1 MMIRMADKNTEK
13 IRLNAT
19 SHSVRAA
26 QAVLQ
31 YGVGAM
37 VDFPSQTLMTAAP
50 KYWND
55 QIVRIHD
62 ERLEKSLGVQYFGM
76 PAGGKNRDGIA
87 YARFPEWYFCPKCR
101 RFQPL
106 SKWIAEFDKKAKEQE
121 KTNNR
126 NMSRRLYC
134 PKDRVELVVA
144 RIVTVCER
152 GHINDFPWVKWTHA
166 KNRGGPKP
174 ICVNPQLTFTTSP
187 VASEGLEGLSLK
199 CTTCDAS
206 ATLKDAFNDGI
217 FEQLDEKTEN
227 RYDFTCEGRHPWKN
241 ETNACPCYP
250 KVLQR
255 GSSSVYFP
263 VTASSLVIPPFSDII
278 NSRIEDSTLYEE
290 FRNAIKTAMEMKV
303 SMNLSEEQTN
313 AFIQGKIDEYAE
325 KIADNIGCRR
335 DQVREI
341 LSRRMSSG
349 EEPNYDTGSVE
360 YRAAEFDALSGR
372 ASVTGTDYDDFK
384 RVGTD
389 IKKYDIPFVK
399 SISLIEKIREVQVM
413 LGFSR
418 ISPFSAS
425 MIADEGLNPKFV
437 SVREVKDNWYPGYN
451 VYGEGIFIEF
461 DEDAINRWRSGNGTL
476 EKRVKMLQENYDK
489 SFIGRQ
495 HKREISGKFLLLHT
509 VSHLLI
515 KQLSFECGY
524 NISSLKERIYCGEA
538 AEGKEMAGI
547 LIYTASGDSEG
558 TLGGLV
564 RQGRYDTFPRIY
576 RKAIESA
583 VICSNDPV
591 CSLSN
596 GQGRDSLNLAAC
608 YSCCLLP
615 ETCCEEFNIFL
626 DRGVA
631 VGTYGNKKLGF
642 FHEQLYGIGGW
653 KRDPESPKKKM
664 AETERPTGHVIVTA
678 GTDMSGESPESVI
691 SDISQFS
698 ETDGERE
705 LAEWLKSSG
714 ALDGKRMPLRDVK
727 FSVSGNS
734 DTWECDYYWRDSEI
748 MYFASGQEK
757 SMKIA
762 ADNGVK
768 CIYGPDGRSENNQRI
783 IREMR

>member
-1 MMIRMADKNTEK
+1 MADRNIEK

-50 KYWND
+50 EYWQD

-62 ERLEKSLGVQYFGM
+62 ERLEKSLGVRYFGM
-76 PAGGKNRDGIA
+76 PVGGKNRDGIA

-106 SKWIAEFDKKAKEQE
+106 SKWISEFNKKAKEQE
-121 KTNNR
+121 RTNNR

-134 PKDRVELVVA
+134 PKDHIELVVA

-166 KNRGGPKP
+166 KSFGGPKK
-174 ICVNPQLTFTTSP
+174 ICENPNLTFMTSP

-199 CTTCDAS
+199 CTTCGAS
-206 ATLKDAFNDGI
+206 ATLKDAFNEGE
-217 FEQLDEKTEN
+217 FERLDEKTEKKYN
-227 RYDFTCEGRHPWKN
+227 FGCGGGHPWKN
-241 ETNACPCYP
+241 QKDDCPCYP

-278 NSRIEDSTLYEE
+278 NNRIEDSALYEE
-290 FRNAIKTAMEMKV
+290 FRTAIKIVMDMKV
-303 SMNLSEEQTN
+303 SMKLTEEQTDI
-313 AFIQGKIDEYAE
+313 FIQDKIDEYAG
-325 KIADNIGCRR
+325 KIADNIGCKRK
-335 DQVREI
+335 QVHEI
-341 LSRRMSSG
+341 LSRRMTVG
-349 EEPNYDTGSVE
+349 EEINYDTGSIE
-360 YRAAEFDALSGR
+360 YRAAEFDALTGR

-418 ISPFSAS
+418 IAPFSAS
-425 MIADEGLNPKFV
+425 MIADENLNPKFV
-437 SVREVKDNWYPGYN
+437 SVKKVEDDWYPGYN

-461 DEDAINRWRSGNGTL
+461 DEDSINAWRNENGML
-476 EKRVKMLQENYDK
+476 EKRVNILQENYDK
-489 SFIGRQ
+489 SFIGRH

-538 AEGKEMAGI
+538 ADGKEMAGI

-626 DRGVA
+626 DRGVV
-631 VGTYGNKKLGF
+631 VGTCDNKKLGF
-642 FHEQLYGIGGW
+642 FHEQLYGSDGW
-653 KRDPESPKKKM
+653 NGTLVKLEQIPKN
-664 AETERPTGHVIVTA
+664 I
-678 GTDMSGESPESVI
+678 
-691 SDISQFS
+691 
-698 ETDGERE
+698 
-705 LAEWLKSSG
+705 
-714 ALDGKRMPLRDVK
+714 
-727 FSVSGNS
+727 
-734 DTWECDYYWRDSEI
+734 
-748 MYFASGQEK
+748 EK
-757 SMKIA
+757 
-762 ADNGVK
+762 
-768 CIYGPDGRSENNQRI
+768 
-783 IREMR
+783 

>member
-1 MMIRMADKNTEK
+1 MTGKNIEK

-19 SHSVRAA
+19 SHAVRAS

-50 KYWND
+50 EYWND

-62 ERLEKSLGVQYFGM
+62 ERLEKSLGVRYFGM

-106 SKWIAEFDKKAKEQE
+106 SKWIAEFDKKAKDQE

-166 KNRGGPKP
+166 KSFGGQKP
-174 ICVNPQLTFTTSP
+174 VCANPQLTFTTSP

-199 CTTCDAS
+199 CTTCNAS

-217 FEQLDEKTEN
+217 FGLLDEKTEN

-241 ETNACPCYP
+241 RTDACPCYP

-278 NSRIEDSTLYEE
+278 NSRVEDSALYEE
-290 FRNAIKTAMEMKV
+290 FRNTIKAAMDMKN
-303 SMNLSEEQTN
+303 SMNLPEEQTSV
-313 AFIQGKIDEYAE
+313 FIQNKIDEYAE

-335 DQVREI
+335 EQVREI
-341 LSRRMSSG
+341 LGRRMSSG
-349 EEPNYDTGSVE
+349 EVINYDTGSIE

-389 IKKYDIPFVK
+389 IKTYGIPFVK

-425 MIADEGLNPKFV
+425 MIAD
-437 SVREVKDNWYPGYN
+437 
-451 VYGEGIFIEF
+451 
-461 DEDAINRWRSGNGTL
+461 
-476 EKRVKMLQENYDK
+476 
-489 SFIGRQ
+489 
-495 HKREISGKFLLLHT
+495 
-509 VSHLLI
+509 
-515 KQLSFECGY
+515 
-524 NISSLKERIYCGEA
+524 
-538 AEGKEMAGI
+538 
-547 LIYTASGDSEG
+547 
-558 TLGGLV
+558 
-564 RQGRYDTFPRIY
+564 
-576 RKAIESA
+576 
-583 VICSNDPV
+583 
-591 CSLSN
+591 
-596 GQGRDSLNLAAC
+596 
-608 YSCCLLP
+608 
-615 ETCCEEFNIFL
+615 
-626 DRGVA
+626 RGV
-631 VGTYGNKKLGF
+631 
-642 FHEQLYGIGGW
+642 
-653 KRDPESPKKKM
+653 
-664 AETERPTGHVIVTA
+664 
-678 GTDMSGESPESVI
+678 
-691 SDISQFS
+691 
-698 ETDGERE
+698 
-705 LAEWLKSSG
+705 
-714 ALDGKRMPLRDVK
+714 K
-727 FSVSGNS
+727 FQV
-734 DTWECDYYWRDSEI
+734 CFR
-748 MYFASGQEK
+748 EK
-757 SMKIA
+757 S
-762 ADNGVK
+762 
-768 CIYGPDGRSENNQRI
+768 GR
-783 IREMR
+783 

>member
-1 MMIRMADKNTEK
+1 MADKNTEK

-152 GHINDFPWVKWTHA
+152 GHINDFPWVRWTHA

-174 ICVNPQLTFTTSP
+174 ICANPQLTFTTSP

-227 RYDFTCEGRHPWKN
+227 RYYFTCEGRHPWKN
-241 ETNACPCYP
+241 ETDVCPCYP

-278 NSRIEDSTLYEE
+278 NTRIDNSSLYEE
-290 FRNAIKTAMEMKV
+290 FRNEINGFLKARNKNRLTADDFEELVQEAI
-303 SMNLSEEQTN
+303 Q
-313 AFIQGKIDEYAE
+313 EYSE
-325 KIADNIGCRR
+325 KIADNIGCKR

-349 EEPNYDTGSVE
+349 EEINYDTGSIE

-425 MIADEGLNPKFV
+425 MIADEGLNSKFV

-615 ETCCEEFNIFL
+615 ETCCEEFNVFL

-631 VGTYGNKKLGF
+631 VGTYDNKKLGF
-642 FHEQLYGIGGW
+642 FHEQLYGTGGW
-653 KRDPESPKKKM
+653 KRDPESLKEKTT
-664 AETERPTGHVIVTA
+664 ETERPTGRAIVTA
-678 GTDMSGESPESVI
+678 GTDMSGESSESVI

-705 LAEWLKSSG
+705 LAEWLKNSG
-714 ALDGKRMPLRDVK
+714 ALAGKRMPLRDVK

-734 DTWECDYYWRDSEI
+734 GSWECDYYWRDSEI
-748 MYFASGQEK
+748 MYFAYGQEK

-762 ADNGVK
+762 ADNGIK

>member
-1 MMIRMADKNTEK
+1 MTGKNIEK

-19 SHSVRAA
+19 SHAVRAS

-50 KYWND
+50 EYWND

-62 ERLEKSLGVQYFGM
+62 ERLEKSLGVRYFGM

-166 KNRGGPKP
+166 KSFGSPKP
-174 ICVNPQLTFTTSP
+174 VCANPQLTFTTSP

-199 CTTCDAS
+199 CTTCNAS
-206 ATLKDAFNDGI
+206 ATLKDAFNDGL
-217 FEQLDEKTEN
+217 FGLLDEKTEN
-227 RYDFTCEGRHPWKN
+227 KYDFTCEGRHPWKN
-241 ETNACPCYP
+241 QTDACPCYP

-278 NSRIEDSTLYEE
+278 NSRIEDSALYEE
-290 FRNAIKTAMEMKV
+290 FRNTIKAAMDMKN
-303 SMNLSEEQTN
+303 SMNLPEEQTSV
-313 AFIQGKIDEYAE
+313 FIQNKIDEYAE

-335 DQVREI
+335 EQVREI
-341 LSRRMSSG
+341 LGRRMSADD
-349 EEPNYDTGSVE
+349 EINYDTGSIE
-360 YRAAEFDALSGR
+360 YRAAEFEALSGR

-389 IKKYDIPFVK
+389 IKTYGIPFVK

-425 MIADEGLNPKFV
+425 MIADGESNSKFV
-437 SVREVKDNWYPGYN
+437 SVKKAEDDWYPGYN

-461 DEDAINRWRSGNGTL
+461 DEDAINKWRSRNAAL

-489 SFIGRQ
+489 SFIGSQ
-495 HKREISGKFLLLHT
+495 HKRNISGKFLLLHT

-524 NISSLKERIYCGEA
+524 NVSSLKERIYCGEA
-538 AEGKEMAGI
+538 ADGKEMAGI

-564 RQGRYDTFPRIY
+564 RQGKCDTFPHIY

-615 ETCCEEFNIFL
+615 ETCCEEFNVFL
-626 DRGVA
+626 DRGVVA
-631 VGTYGNKKLGF
+631 GTCGNKRLGF
-642 FHEQLYGIGGW
+642 FHEQLYGNDGW
-653 KRDPESPKKKM
+653 KHVTGAPEGKTV
-664 AETERPTGHVIVTA
+664 ENERKDECVFITA
-678 GTDMSGESPESVI
+678 GTDMRGESWKTVV
-691 SDISQFS
+691 SDIAQFS
-698 ETDGERE
+698 ETDGERNF
-705 LAEWLKSSG
+705 AEWLESSG
-714 ALDGKRMPLRDVK
+714 VLAGKQMPLRDVK
-727 FSVSGNS
+727 FSVPGNS
-734 DTWECDYYWRDSEI
+734 GTWECDYYWQDSEI

-757 SMKIA
+757 AMEIA
-762 ADNGVK
+762 AASGMK
-768 CIYGPDGRSENNQRI
+768 CIYGPDGPNENNQGK
-783 IREMR
+783 IRGMK

>member
-1 MMIRMADKNTEK
+1 MANKNIEK

-19 SHSVRAA
+19 SHSVRAS

-50 KYWND
+50 AYWND
-55 QIVRIHD
+55 QIIRIHD
-62 ERLEKSLGVQYFGM
+62 ERLEKSLGVRYFGM

-106 SKWIAEFDKKAKEQE
+106 SKWIAEFNKKATEQE

-144 RIVTVCER
+144 RIVTVCTR

-166 KNRGGPKP
+166 KCFGGPKP
-174 ICVNPQLTFTTSP
+174 VCANPQLTFTTSP

-199 CTTCDAS
+199 CTTCNAS
-206 ATLKDAFNDGI
+206 ATLKDAFNDRI
-217 FEQLDEKTEN
+217 FEQLDERTEN

-241 ETNACPCYP
+241 QTDACPCYP

-278 NSRIEDSTLYEE
+278 NSRIEDSPLYED
-290 FRNAIKTAMEMKV
+290 FRNAIKTAMEMKI

-313 AFIQGKIDEYAE
+313 VFIQGKIGEYAE
-325 KIADNIGCRR
+325 KIANNIGCKC

-341 LSRRMSSG
+341 LRRRMSSG
-349 EEPNYDTGSVE
+349 EEINYDTGSIE

-372 ASVTGTDYDDFK
+372 VSVTGTDYDDFK

-399 SISLIEKIREVQVM
+399 GISLIEKIREVQVM

-425 MIADEGLNPKFV
+425 MIGDVGSNSSFV
-437 SVREVKDNWYPGYN
+437 SVKKAEDDWYPGYN

-476 EKRVKMLQENYDK
+476 EKRVKILQENYDK
-489 SFIGRQ
+489 SFIGSQHERQ
-495 HKREISGKFLLLHT
+495 ISGKFLLLHT
-509 VSHLLI
+509 ISHLLI

-564 RQGRYDTFPRIY
+564 RQGRYDTFPHIY

-615 ETCCEEFNIFL
+615 ETCCEEFNVFL

-631 VGTYGNKKLGF
+631 VGTYNNKELGF
-642 FHEQLYGIGGW
+642 FHEQLYGTGRW
-653 KRDPESPKKKM
+653 KRDPESPKEKST
-664 AETERPTGHVIVTA
+664 ETKRSKGRVIVTA
-678 GTDMSGESPESVI
+678 GTDMSEESMESVI

-698 ETDGERE
+698 ETNGERE
-705 LAEWLKSSG
+705 LAEWLESSG
-714 ALDGKRMPLRDVK
+714 ALSGKRMPLRNVK

-734 DTWECDYYWRDSEI
+734 STWECDYYWQDSEI
-748 MYFASGQEK
+748 MYFAYGQEK
-757 SMKIA
+757 AMNVA

-768 CIYGPDGRSENNQRI
+768 CIYGPDGRSENTQRI
-783 IREMR
+783 IREIR

>member
-1 MMIRMADKNTEK
+1 MADKNTEK

-174 ICVNPQLTFTTSP
+174 ICANPQLTFTTSP

-227 RYDFTCEGRHPWKN
+227 RYYFTCEGRHPWKN
-241 ETNACPCYP
+241 ETDVCPCYP

-278 NSRIEDSTLYEE
+278 NTRIDNSSLYEE
-290 FRNAIKTAMEMKV
+290 FRNEINGFLKARNKNRLTADDFEELVQEAI
-303 SMNLSEEQTN
+303 Q
-313 AFIQGKIDEYAE
+313 EYSE
-325 KIADNIGCRR
+325 KIADNIGCKR

-349 EEPNYDTGSVE
+349 EEINYDTGSIE

-425 MIADEGLNPKFV
+425 MIADEGLNSKFV

-615 ETCCEEFNIFL
+615 ETCCEEFNVFL

-631 VGTYGNKKLGF
+631 VGTYDNKKVGF
-642 FHEQLYGIGGW
+642 FHEQLYGTGGW
-653 KRDPESPKKKM
+653 KRDPESLKEKTT
-664 AETERPTGHVIVTA
+664 ETERPTGRAIVTA
-678 GTDMSGESPESVI
+678 GTDMSGESSESVI

-705 LAEWLKSSG
+705 LAEWLKNSG
-714 ALDGKRMPLRDVK
+714 ALAGKRMPLRDVK

-734 DTWECDYYWRDSEI
+734 GSWECDYYWRDSEI
-748 MYFASGQEK
+748 MYFAYGQEK

-762 ADNGVK
+762 ADNGIK

>member
-1 MMIRMADKNTEK
+1 MADKNTEK

-174 ICVNPQLTFTTSP
+174 ICANPQLTFTTSP

-227 RYDFTCEGRHPWKN
+227 RYYFTCEGRHPWKN
-241 ETNACPCYP
+241 ETDVCPCYP

-278 NSRIEDSTLYEE
+278 NTRIDNSSLYEE
-290 FRNAIKTAMEMKV
+290 FRNEINGFLKARNKNRLTADDFEELVQEAI
-303 SMNLSEEQTN
+303 Q
-313 AFIQGKIDEYAE
+313 EYSE
-325 KIADNIGCRR
+325 KIADNIGCKR

-349 EEPNYDTGSVE
+349 EEINYDTGSIE

-425 MIADEGLNPKFV
+425 MIADEGLNSKFV

-495 HKREISGKFLLLHT
+495 HERKISGKFLLLHT

-615 ETCCEEFNIFL
+615 ETCCEEFNVFL

-631 VGTYGNKKLGF
+631 VGTYDNKKLGF
-642 FHEQLYGIGGW
+642 FHEQLYGTGGW
-653 KRDPESPKKKM
+653 KRDPESLKEKTT
-664 AETERPTGHVIVTA
+664 ETERPTGRAIVTA
-678 GTDMSGESPESVI
+678 GTDMSGESSESVI

-705 LAEWLKSSG
+705 LAEWLKNSG
-714 ALDGKRMPLRDVK
+714 ALAGKRMPLRDVK

-734 DTWECDYYWRDSEI
+734 GSWECDYYWRDSEI
-748 MYFASGQEK
+748 MYFAYGQEK

-762 ADNGVK
+762 ADNGIK

>member
-1 MMIRMADKNTEK
+1 MADKNTEK

-174 ICVNPQLTFTTSP
+174 ICANPQLTFTTSP

-227 RYDFTCEGRHPWKN
+227 RYYFTCEGRHPWKN
-241 ETNACPCYP
+241 ETDVCPCYP

-278 NSRIEDSTLYEE
+278 NTRIDNSSLYEE
-290 FRNAIKTAMEMKV
+290 FRNEINGFLKARNKNRLTANDFEELVQEAI
-303 SMNLSEEQTN
+303 Q
-313 AFIQGKIDEYAE
+313 EYSE
-325 KIADNIGCRR
+325 KIADNIGCKR

-349 EEPNYDTGSVE
+349 EEINYDTGSIE

-425 MIADEGLNPKFV
+425 MIADEGLNSKFV

-615 ETCCEEFNIFL
+615 ETCCEEFNVFL

-631 VGTYGNKKLGF
+631 VGTYDNKKLGF
-642 FHEQLYGIGGW
+642 FHEQLYGTGGW
-653 KRDPESPKKKM
+653 KRDPESLKEKTT
-664 AETERPTGHVIVTA
+664 ETERPTGRAIVTA
-678 GTDMSGESPESVI
+678 GTDMSGESSESVI

-705 LAEWLKSSG
+705 LAEWLKNSG
-714 ALDGKRMPLRDVK
+714 ALAGKRMPLRDVK

-734 DTWECDYYWRDSEI
+734 GSWECDYYWRDSEI
-748 MYFASGQEK
+748 MYFAYGQEK

-762 ADNGVK
+762 ADNGIK

>member
-1 MMIRMADKNTEK
+1 MIRMADKNIEK

-19 SHSVRAA
+19 SHSVRAS

-50 KYWND
+50 EYWND
-55 QIVRIHD
+55 QIMRIHD
-62 ERLEKSLGVQYFGM
+62 ERLEKSLGVRYFGM

-106 SKWIAEFDKKAKEQE
+106 SKWIAEFNKNAKEQE

-144 RIVTVCER
+144 RIVTVCAR

-166 KNRGGPKP
+166 KCFGGPKK
-174 ICVNPQLTFTTSP
+174 ICENPQITFTTSP

-199 CTTCDAS
+199 CTTCNAS
-206 ATLKDAFNDGI
+206 ATLKDAFNDGE
-217 FEQLDEKTEN
+217 FERLDEKTEN
-227 RYDFTCEGRHPWKN
+227 KYDFTCEGRHPWKN
-241 ETNACPCYP
+241 QKDGCPCYP

-278 NSRIEDSTLYEE
+278 NSRIENSILYED

-303 SMNLSEEQTN
+303 NMNLPEEQTN
-313 AFIQGKIDEYAE
+313 AFIQRKIDEYAE

-349 EEPNYDTGSVE
+349 EEINYDTGSIE

-418 ISPFSAS
+418 INPFSAS
-425 MIADEGLNPKFV
+425 MIAEGGSNSSFV
-437 SVREVKDNWYPGYN
+437 SVKKAEDDWYPGYN

-461 DEDAINRWRSGNGTL
+461 DEDAIDRWRSGNGTL
-476 EKRVKMLQENYDK
+476 EKRVTMLQENYDK

-495 HKREISGKFLLLHT
+495 HKRKISGKFLLLHT

-538 AEGKEMAGI
+538 AEGKKMAGI

-583 VICSNDPV
+583 IICSNDPV

-615 ETCCEEFNIFL
+615 ETCCEEFNVFL
-626 DRGVA
+626 DRGVV
-631 VGTYGNKKLGF
+631 VGTYGDKRLGF
-642 FHEQLYGIGGW
+642 FSEWLYGRRG
-653 KRDPESPKKKM
+653 EVQ
-664 AETERPTGHVIVTA
+664 TGKP
-678 GTDMSGESPESVI
+678 GM
-691 SDISQFS
+691 
-698 ETDGERE
+698 
-705 LAEWLKSSG
+705 
-714 ALDGKRMPLRDVK
+714 
-727 FSVSGNS
+727 
-734 DTWECDYYWRDSEI
+734 
-748 MYFASGQEK
+748 
-757 SMKIA
+757 
-762 ADNGVK
+762 
-768 CIYGPDGRSENNQRI
+768 
-783 IREMR
+783 

>member
-1 MMIRMADKNTEK
+1 MADRNIEK

-50 KYWND
+50 EYWQD
-55 QIVRIHD
+55 QVVRIHD
-62 ERLEKSLGVQYFGM
+62 ERLEKSLGVRYFGM

-106 SKWIAEFDKKAKEQE
+106 SKWISEFNKKAKEQE
-121 KTNNR
+121 RANNR

-134 PKDRVELVVA
+134 PKDRIELVVA
-144 RIVTVCER
+144 RIVTVCAR

-166 KNRGGPKP
+166 KSFGGPKK
-174 ICVNPQLTFTTSP
+174 ICENPSLTFTTSP

-199 CTTCDAS
+199 CTTCGAS
-206 ATLKDAFNDGI
+206 ATLKDAFNERE
-217 FEQLDEKTEN
+217 FERLDEKMGKKYN
-227 RYDFTCEGRHPWKN
+227 FGCGGGHPWKN
-241 ETNACPCYP
+241 QKDDCSCYP

-278 NSRIEDSTLYEE
+278 NNRIEDSSLYED
-290 FRNAIKTAMEMKV
+290 FRNEIKGLMKV
-303 SMNLSEEQTN
+303 RHKLTADDLEMSVQEI
-313 AFIQGKIDEYAE
+313 IQEFAK
-325 KIADNIGCRR
+325 KIANNIGCKCE
-335 DQVREI
+335 QVSEI
-341 LSRRMSSG
+341 LSRRMADG
-349 EEPNYDTGSVE
+349 EEINYDTGSIE

-418 ISPFSAS
+418 IAPFSAS
-425 MIADEGLNPKFV
+425 MIADGNLNSNFV
-437 SVREVKDNWYPGYN
+437 AVKKAEDDWYPGYN

-461 DEDAINRWRSGNGTL
+461 DEDSINAWRNENGIL
-476 EKRVKMLQENYDK
+476 EKRVNILQENYDK

-509 VSHLLI
+509 ISHLLI

-524 NISSLKERIYCGEA
+524 NISSLKERIYCGEVA
-538 AEGKEMAGI
+538 DGKEMAGI

-576 RKAIESA
+576 RKAIEAA
-583 VICSNDPV
+583 VTCSNDPV

-615 ETCCEEFNIFL
+615 ETCCEEFNVFL
-626 DRGVA
+626 DRGVV
-631 VGTYGNKKLGF
+631 VGTCDNKKLGF
-642 FHEQLYGIGGW
+642 FHEQLYGKDGW
-653 KRDPESPKKKM
+653 KSNK
-664 AETERPTGHVIVTA
+664 
-678 GTDMSGESPESVI
+678 
-691 SDISQFS
+691 
-698 ETDGERE
+698 
-705 LAEWLKSSG
+705 
-714 ALDGKRMPLRDVK
+714 
-727 FSVSGNS
+727 
-734 DTWECDYYWRDSEI
+734 
-748 MYFASGQEK
+748 
-757 SMKIA
+757 
-762 ADNGVK
+762 DNLEHAQNK
-768 CIYGPDGRSENNQRI
+768 N
-783 IREMR
+783 

>member
-1 MMIRMADKNTEK
+1 MAKTVEK
-13 IRLNAT
+13 MRLNAT
-19 SHSVRAA
+19 SHSVRAS

-50 KYWND
+50 EYWND

-62 ERLEKSLGVQYFGM
+62 ERLEKSLGVRYFGM

-106 SKWIAEFDKKAKEQE
+106 SQWITEFNKVAKENE

-144 RIVTVCER
+144 RIVTACEH
-152 GHINDFPWVKWTHA
+152 GHINDFPWVKWVHA
-166 KNRGGPKP
+166 KNFGGAKDICGNPK
-174 ICVNPQLTFTTSP
+174 LTFTTSP

-199 CTTCDAS
+199 CTTCNAS
-206 ATLKDAFNDGI
+206 ATLKDAFNEDE
-217 FEQLDEKTEN
+217 FARLDEKFGN
-227 RYDFTCEGRHPWKN
+227 KYNFVCGGGHPWKN
-241 ETNACPCYP
+241 EKESCYIYP

-278 NSRIEDSTLYEE
+278 NSRIEDSSLYDE
-290 FRNAIKTAMEMKV
+290 FRTKIEASKEMQKT
-303 SMNLSEEQTN
+303 MNLTEEQVD
-313 AFIQGKIDEYAE
+313 AYIQGKIDEYAK
-325 KIADNIGCRR
+325 KIGDNIGCKFE
-335 DQVREI
+335 QVREV
-341 LSRRMSSG
+341 LSRRMSAS
-349 EEPNYDTGSVE
+349 EEINYDTGSIE
-360 YRAAEFDALSGR
+360 YRSAEFDALSGR
-372 ASVTGTDYDDFK
+372 ASVTGTQYDDFK

-389 IKKYDIPFVK
+389 IKKYGIPFVQ

-418 ISPFSAS
+418 ITPFPASLISSAS
-425 MIADEGLNPKFV
+425 YNFV
-437 SVREVKDNWYPGYN
+437 SVKKKDEDWYPGYN

-461 DEDAINRWRSGNGTL
+461 DEALIDRWRSGNVAL
-476 EKRVKMLQENYDK
+476 ERRVNTIQENYDK
-489 SFIGRQ
+489 SFLGGQNPR
-495 HKREISGKFLLLHT
+495 HISGKFLLLHT
-509 VSHLLI
+509 ISHLLI

-538 AEGKEMAGI
+538 ADGKEMAGI

-576 RKAIESA
+576 KKAIESA
-583 VICSNDPV
+583 LICSNDPV

-615 ETCCEEFNIFL
+615 ETCCEEFNVFL
-626 DRGVA
+626 DRGVV
-631 VGTYGNKKLGF
+631 VGTYDNKKLGF
-642 FHEQLYGIGGW
+642 FHNQLYGKDGW
-653 KRDPESPKKKM
+653 ESTVEK
-664 AETERPTGHVIVTA
+664 ANETPRNSEKDGSSVLVVS
-678 GTDMSGESPESVI
+678 GTDMSGENWKSI
-691 SDISQFS
+691 TADISQFA

-705 LAEWLKSSG
+705 FAAWLEESK
-714 ALDGKRMPLRDVK
+714 ALEGKRMPFRNVA
-727 FSVSGNS
+727 FNVSES
-734 DTWECDYYWRDSEI
+734 QDRLECDYCWPDQLI
-748 MYFASGQEK
+748 MYFAVGQEEA
-757 SMKIA
+757 MKA
-762 ADNGVK
+762 AGRNGIK
-768 CIYGPDGRSENNQRI
+768 CIYGPDGQSEENI
-783 IREMR
+783 KTVREMK

>member
-1 MMIRMADKNTEK
+1 MADKNTEK

-174 ICVNPQLTFTTSP
+174 ICANPQLTFTTSP

-227 RYDFTCEGRHPWKN
+227 RYYFTCEGRHPWKN
-241 ETNACPCYP
+241 ETDVCPCYP

-278 NSRIEDSTLYEE
+278 NTRIDNSSLYEE
-290 FRNAIKTAMEMKV
+290 FRNEINGFLKARNKNRLTADDFEELVQEAI
-303 SMNLSEEQTN
+303 Q
-313 AFIQGKIDEYAE
+313 EYSE
-325 KIADNIGCRR
+325 KIADNIGCKR

-349 EEPNYDTGSVE
+349 EEINYDTGSIE

-425 MIADEGLNPKFV
+425 MIADEGLNSKFV

-495 HKREISGKFLLLHT
+495 HKRKISGKFLLLHT

-615 ETCCEEFNIFL
+615 ETCCEEFNVFL

-631 VGTYGNKKLGF
+631 VGTYDNKKLGF
-642 FHEQLYGIGGW
+642 FHEQLYGTGGW
-653 KRDPESPKKKM
+653 KRDPESLKEKTT
-664 AETERPTGHVIVTA
+664 ETERPTGRAIVTA
-678 GTDMSGESPESVI
+678 CTDMSGESSESVI
-691 SDISQFS
+691 FDISQFS

-705 LAEWLKSSG
+705 LAEWLKNSG
-714 ALDGKRMPLRDVK
+714 ALAGKRMPLRDVK

-734 DTWECDYYWRDSEI
+734 GSWECDYYWRDSEI
-748 MYFASGQEK
+748 MYFAYGQEK

-762 ADNGVK
+762 ADNGIK

>member
-1 MMIRMADKNTEK
+1 MADKNTEK

-144 RIVTVCER
+144 RIVTVCKR

-174 ICVNPQLTFTTSP
+174 ICANPQLTFTTSP

-227 RYDFTCEGRHPWKN
+227 RYYFTCEGRHPWKN
-241 ETNACPCYP
+241 ETDVCPCYP

-278 NSRIEDSTLYEE
+278 NTRIDNSSLYEE
-290 FRNAIKTAMEMKV
+290 FRNEINGFLKARNKNRLTADDFEELVQEAI
-303 SMNLSEEQTN
+303 Q
-313 AFIQGKIDEYAE
+313 EYSE
-325 KIADNIGCRR
+325 KIADNIGCKR

-349 EEPNYDTGSVE
+349 EEINYDTGSIE

-425 MIADEGLNPKFV
+425 MIADEGLNSKFV

-615 ETCCEEFNIFL
+615 ETCCEEFNVFL

-631 VGTYGNKKLGF
+631 VGTYDNKKLGF
-642 FHEQLYGIGGW
+642 FHEQLYGTGGW
-653 KRDPESPKKKM
+653 KRDPESLKEKTT
-664 AETERPTGHVIVTA
+664 ETERPTGRAIVTA
-678 GTDMSGESPESVI
+678 GTDMSGESSESVI

-705 LAEWLKSSG
+705 LAEWLKNSG
-714 ALDGKRMPLRDVK
+714 ALAGKRMPLRDVK

-734 DTWECDYYWRDSEI
+734 GSWECDYYWRDSEI
-748 MYFASGQEK
+748 MYFAYGQEK

-762 ADNGVK
+762 ADNGIK

>member
-1 MMIRMADKNTEK
+1 MADKNTEK

-174 ICVNPQLTFTTSP
+174 ICANPQLTFTTSP

-227 RYDFTCEGRHPWKN
+227 RYYFTCEGRHPWKN
-241 ETNACPCYP
+241 ETDVCPCYP

-278 NSRIEDSTLYEE
+278 NTRIDNSSLYEE
-290 FRNAIKTAMEMKV
+290 FRNEINGFLKARNKNRLTANDFEELVQEAI
-303 SMNLSEEQTN
+303 Q
-313 AFIQGKIDEYAE
+313 EYSE
-325 KIADNIGCRR
+325 KIADNIGCKR

-349 EEPNYDTGSVE
+349 EEINYDTGSIE

-425 MIADEGLNPKFV
+425 MIADEGLNSKFV

-615 ETCCEEFNIFL
+615 ETCCEEFNVFL
-626 DRGVA
+626 DRGVT
-631 VGTYGNKKLGF
+631 VGTYDNKKLGF
-642 FHEQLYGIGGW
+642 FHEQLYGTGGW
-653 KRDPESPKKKM
+653 KRDPESLKEKTT
-664 AETERPTGHVIVTA
+664 ETERPTGRAIVTA
-678 GTDMSGESPESVI
+678 GTDMSGESSESVI

-705 LAEWLKSSG
+705 LAEWLKNSG
-714 ALDGKRMPLRDVK
+714 ALAGKRMPLRDVK

-734 DTWECDYYWRDSEI
+734 GSWECDYYWRDSEI
-748 MYFASGQEK
+748 MYFAYGQEK

-762 ADNGVK
+762 ADNGIK

>member
-1 MMIRMADKNTEK
+1 MADKNTEK

-174 ICVNPQLTFTTSP
+174 ICANPQLTFTTSP

-227 RYDFTCEGRHPWKN
+227 RYYFTCEGRHPWKN
-241 ETNACPCYP
+241 ETDVCPCYP

-278 NSRIEDSTLYEE
+278 NTRIDNSSLYEE
-290 FRNAIKTAMEMKV
+290 FRNEINGFLKARNKNRLTADDFEELVQEAI
-303 SMNLSEEQTN
+303 Q
-313 AFIQGKIDEYAE
+313 EYSE
-325 KIADNIGCRR
+325 KIADNIGCKR

-349 EEPNYDTGSVE
+349 EEINYDTGSIE

-425 MIADEGLNPKFV
+425 MIADEGLNSKFV

-615 ETCCEEFNIFL
+615 ETCCEEFNVFL

-631 VGTYGNKKLGF
+631 VGTYDNKKLGF
-642 FHEQLYGIGGW
+642 FHEQLYGTGGW
-653 KRDPESPKKKM
+653 KRDPESLKEKTT
-664 AETERPTGHVIVTA
+664 ETERPTGRAIVTA
-678 GTDMSGESPESVI
+678 GTDMSGESSESVI

-705 LAEWLKSSG
+705 LAEWLKNSG
-714 ALDGKRMPLRDVK
+714 ALAGKRMPLRDVK

-734 DTWECDYYWRDSEI
+734 GSWECDYYWRDSEI
-748 MYFASGQEK
+748 MYFAYGQEK

-762 ADNGVK
+762 ADNGIK

>member
-1 MMIRMADKNTEK
+1 MADKNTEK

-62 ERLEKSLGVQYFGM
+62 ERLEKTLGVQYFGM

-174 ICVNPQLTFTTSP
+174 ICANPQLTFTTSP

-227 RYDFTCEGRHPWKN
+227 RYYFTCEGRHPWKN
-241 ETNACPCYP
+241 ETDVCPCYP

-278 NSRIEDSTLYEE
+278 NTRIDNSSLYEE
-290 FRNAIKTAMEMKV
+290 FRNEINGFLKARNKNRLTADDFEELVQEAI
-303 SMNLSEEQTN
+303 Q
-313 AFIQGKIDEYAE
+313 EYSE
-325 KIADNIGCRR
+325 KIADNIGCKR

-349 EEPNYDTGSVE
+349 EEINYDTGSIE

-425 MIADEGLNPKFV
+425 MIADEGLNSKFV

-615 ETCCEEFNIFL
+615 ETCCEEFNVFL

-631 VGTYGNKKLGF
+631 VGTYDNKKLGF
-642 FHEQLYGIGGW
+642 FHEQLYGTGGW
-653 KRDPESPKKKM
+653 KRDPESLKEKTT
-664 AETERPTGHVIVTA
+664 ETERPTGRAIVTA
-678 GTDMSGESPESVI
+678 GTDMSGESSESVI

-705 LAEWLKSSG
+705 LAEWLKNSG
-714 ALDGKRMPLRDVK
+714 ALAGKRMPLRDVK

-734 DTWECDYYWRDSEI
+734 GSWECDYYWRDSEI
-748 MYFASGQEK
+748 MYFAYGQEK

-762 ADNGVK
+762 ADNGIK

>member
-1 MMIRMADKNTEK
+1 MADKNTEK

-174 ICVNPQLTFTTSP
+174 ICANPQLTFTTSP

-227 RYDFTCEGRHPWKN
+227 RYYFTCEGRHPWKN
-241 ETNACPCYP
+241 ETDVCPCYP

-278 NSRIEDSTLYEE
+278 NTRIDNSSLYEE
-290 FRNAIKTAMEMKV
+290 FRNEINGFLKARNKNRLTADDFEELVQEAI
-303 SMNLSEEQTN
+303 Q
-313 AFIQGKIDEYAE
+313 EYSE
-325 KIADNIGCRR
+325 KIADNIGCKR

-349 EEPNYDTGSVE
+349 EEINYDTGSIE

-425 MIADEGLNPKFV
+425 MIADEGLNSKFV

-615 ETCCEEFNIFL
+615 ETCCEEFNVFL

-631 VGTYGNKKLGF
+631 VGTYDNKKLGF
-642 FHEQLYGIGGW
+642 FHEQLYGTGGW
-653 KRDPESPKKKM
+653 KRDPESLKEKTT
-664 AETERPTGHVIVTA
+664 ETERPTGRAIVTA
-678 GTDMSGESPESVI
+678 CTDMSGESSESVI
-691 SDISQFS
+691 FDISQFS

-705 LAEWLKSSG
+705 LAEWLKNSG
-714 ALDGKRMPLRDVK
+714 ALAGKRMPLRDVK

-734 DTWECDYYWRDSEI
+734 GSWECDYYWRDSEI
-748 MYFASGQEK
+748 MYFAYGQEK

-762 ADNGVK
+762 ADNGIK

>member
-1 MMIRMADKNTEK
+1 MADKNTEK

-174 ICVNPQLTFTTSP
+174 ICANPQLTFTTSP

-227 RYDFTCEGRHPWKN
+227 RYYFTCEGRHPWKN
-241 ETNACPCYP
+241 ETDVCPCYP

-278 NSRIEDSTLYEE
+278 NTRIDNSSLYEE
-290 FRNAIKTAMEMKV
+290 FRNEINGFLKARNKNRLTANDFEELVQEAI
-303 SMNLSEEQTN
+303 Q
-313 AFIQGKIDEYAE
+313 EYSE
-325 KIADNIGCRR
+325 KIADNIGCKR

-349 EEPNYDTGSVE
+349 EEINYDTGSIE

-425 MIADEGLNPKFV
+425 MIADEGLNSKFV

-615 ETCCEEFNIFL
+615 ETCCEEFNVFL

-631 VGTYGNKKLGF
+631 VGTYDNKKLGF
-642 FHEQLYGIGGW
+642 FHEQLYGTGGW
-653 KRDPESPKKKM
+653 KRDPESLKEKTT
-664 AETERPTGHVIVTA
+664 ETERPTGRAIVTA
-678 GTDMSGESPESVI
+678 GTDMSGESSESVI

-705 LAEWLKSSG
+705 LAEWLKNSG
-714 ALDGKRMPLRDVK
+714 ALAGKRMPLRDVK

-734 DTWECDYYWRDSEI
+734 GSWECDYYWRDSEI
-748 MYFASGQEK
+748 MYFAYGQEK

-762 ADNGVK
+762 VDNGIK

>member
-1 MMIRMADKNTEK
+1 MADKNTEK

-31 YGVGAM
+31 YGIGAM

-174 ICVNPQLTFTTSP
+174 ICANPQLTFTTSP

-227 RYDFTCEGRHPWKN
+227 RYYFTCEGRHPWKN
-241 ETNACPCYP
+241 ETDVCPCYP

-278 NSRIEDSTLYEE
+278 NTRIDNSSLYEE
-290 FRNAIKTAMEMKV
+290 FRNEINGFLKARNKNRLTADDFEELVQEAI
-303 SMNLSEEQTN
+303 Q
-313 AFIQGKIDEYAE
+313 EYSE
-325 KIADNIGCRR
+325 KIADNIGCKR

-349 EEPNYDTGSVE
+349 EEINYDTGSIE

-425 MIADEGLNPKFV
+425 MIADEGLNSKFV

-615 ETCCEEFNIFL
+615 ETCCEEFNVFL

-631 VGTYGNKKLGF
+631 VGTYDNKKLGF
-642 FHEQLYGIGGW
+642 FHEQLYGTGGW
-653 KRDPESPKKKM
+653 KRDPESLKEKTT
-664 AETERPTGHVIVTA
+664 ETERPTGRAIVTA
-678 GTDMSGESPESVI
+678 GTDMSGESSESVI

-705 LAEWLKSSG
+705 LAEWLKNSG
-714 ALDGKRMPLRDVK
+714 ALAGKRMPLRDVK

-734 DTWECDYYWRDSEI
+734 GSWECDYYWRDSEI
-748 MYFASGQEK
+748 MYFAYGQEK

-762 ADNGVK
+762 ADNGIK

>member
-1 MMIRMADKNTEK
+1 MTGKNIEK

-19 SHSVRAA
+19 SHAVRAS

-50 KYWND
+50 EYWND

-62 ERLEKSLGVQYFGM
+62 ERLEKSLGVRYFGM

-87 YARFPEWYFCPKCR
+87 YTRFPEWYFCPKCR

-106 SKWIAEFDKKAKEQE
+106 SKWIAEFNKNAKEQE

-144 RIVTVCER
+144 RIVTVCTR

-166 KNRGGPKP
+166 KCFGGPKP
-174 ICVNPQLTFTTSP
+174 VCVNPQLTFTTSP

-199 CTTCDAS
+199 CTTCGAS
-206 ATLKDAFNDGI
+206 ATLKDAFNDKA
-217 FEQLDEKTEN
+217 FEKLDERTEN

-241 ETNACPCYP
+241 QTEACSCYP

-278 NSRIEDSTLYEE
+278 NSRVEDSTLYED
-290 FRNAIKTAMEMKV
+290 FRNAIKTAMEMKI

-313 AFIQGKIDEYAE
+313 VFIQGKIDEYAG

-335 DQVREI
+335 DQVHEI
-341 LSRRMSSG
+341 LRRRMSSG
-349 EEPNYDTGSVE
+349 EEINYDTGSIE

-372 ASVTGTDYDDFK
+372 ISVTGTDYDDFK

-399 SISLIEKIREVQVM
+399 GISLIEKIREVQVM

-425 MIADEGLNPKFV
+425 MIGDVGSNSSFV
-437 SVREVKDNWYPGYN
+437 SVKKAEDDWYPGYN

-476 EKRVKMLQENYDK
+476 EKRVKILQENYDK
-489 SFIGRQ
+489 SFIGSQHERQ
-495 HKREISGKFLLLHT
+495 ISGKFLLLHT

-615 ETCCEEFNIFL
+615 ETCCEEFNVFL

-631 VGTYGNKKLGF
+631 VGTYSNKKLGF
-642 FHEQLYGIGGW
+642 FYEQLYETGGW
-653 KRDPESPKKKM
+653 KRDPDSQKEKST
-664 AETERPTGHVIVTA
+664 ETKRSMGRVIVTA
-678 GTDMSGESPESVI
+678 GTNMSEESMESVI

-698 ETDGERE
+698 ETNGERE
-705 LAEWLKSSG
+705 LAEWLESSG
-714 ALDGKRMPLRDVK
+714 ALAGKRMPLRNVK
-727 FSVSGNS
+727 FNVSGNAGS
-734 DTWECDYYWRDSEI
+734 WECDYYWQDSEI
-748 MYFASGQEK
+748 MYFASGQEND
-757 SMKIA
+757 MKVA

-783 IREMR
+783 IREIR

>member
-1 MMIRMADKNTEK
+1 MADRNIEK

-50 KYWND
+50 EYWQD
-55 QIVRIHD
+55 QVVRIHD
-62 ERLEKSLGVQYFGM
+62 ERLEKSLGVRYFGM

-106 SKWIAEFDKKAKEQE
+106 SKWISEFNKKAKEE
-121 KTNNR
+121 ERANNR

-134 PKDRVELVVA
+134 PKDRIELVVA
-144 RIVTVCER
+144 RIVTVCGR

-166 KNRGGPKP
+166 KSFGGPKK
-174 ICVNPQLTFTTSP
+174 ICENPSLTFTTSP

-199 CTTCDAS
+199 CTTCGAS
-206 ATLKDAFNDGI
+206 ATLKDAFNEGE
-217 FEQLDEKTEN
+217 FERLDEKTEKKYN
-227 RYDFTCEGRHPWKN
+227 FRCGGGHPWKN
-241 ETNACPCYP
+241 QKDDCSCYP

-278 NSRIEDSTLYEE
+278 NNRIEDSSLYED
-290 FRNAIKTAMEMKV
+290 FRNEIKGLMKV
-303 SMNLSEEQTN
+303 RHKLTADDLEMSVQET
-313 AFIQGKIDEYAE
+313 IQEFAK
-325 KIADNIGCRR
+325 KIADNIGCKCE
-335 DQVREI
+335 QVSEI
-341 LSRRMSSG
+341 LSRRMADG
-349 EEPNYDTGSVE
+349 EEINYDTGSIE

-418 ISPFSAS
+418 IAPFSAS
-425 MIADEGLNPKFV
+425 MIADGNLNSNFV
-437 SVREVKDNWYPGYN
+437 AVKKAEDDWYPGYN

-461 DEDAINRWRSGNGTL
+461 DENSINAWRNENGIL
-476 EKRVKMLQENYDK
+476 EKRVNILQENYDK

-509 VSHLLI
+509 ISHLLI

-524 NISSLKERIYCGEA
+524 NISSLKERIYCGEVA
-538 AEGKEMAGI
+538 DGKEMAGI

-576 RKAIESA
+576 RKAIEAA
-583 VICSNDPV
+583 VTCSNDPV

-615 ETCCEEFNIFL
+615 ETCCEEFNVFL
-626 DRGVA
+626 DRGVV
-631 VGTYGNKKLGF
+631 VGTCDNKKLGF
-642 FHEQLYGIGGW
+642 FHEQLYGKDGW
-653 KRDPESPKKKM
+653 KSNK
-664 AETERPTGHVIVTA
+664 
-678 GTDMSGESPESVI
+678 
-691 SDISQFS
+691 
-698 ETDGERE
+698 
-705 LAEWLKSSG
+705 
-714 ALDGKRMPLRDVK
+714 
-727 FSVSGNS
+727 
-734 DTWECDYYWRDSEI
+734 
-748 MYFASGQEK
+748 
-757 SMKIA
+757 
-762 ADNGVK
+762 DNLEHAQNK
-768 CIYGPDGRSENNQRI
+768 N
-783 IREMR
+783 